1 MQDDKNNSIAL
12 TARWVLPVDGQ
23 PIEHG
28 VVVVKGRHIDSVLTR
43 EQFKA
48 TGLNLTKDYGQAI
61 ITPGLINLHTHLD
74 YSDLALFDTQSGFFQ
89 WISNLMANA
98 WKWNDREWQ
107 QSALNG
113 ASAIAQSGTT
123 LIVDSSF
130 TGQAANAASQV
141 GLRAIVGLE
150 VFGIEE
156 ETSSQVWQSW
166 LQKYHNFMTAAS
178 NDLKSAIDAGFITMT
193 VAPHTPYT
201 VCPSLWQHA
210 KDWADKQDL
219 PVLVHISE
227 SQQECEWISTGNAEL
242 DAFLANMSP
251 NSKTA
256 GKYSWRGKGLSPV
269 EHLDSLGLLSRNTL
283 AAHAVHL
290 SDKDIELLK
299 KAQVSIAHCPR
310 SNSRLRNGVARLL
323 KLVESGLHVGLGTD
337 SSASVDDLNVLNEA
351 RFAWNLHRAVNPA
364 FSLTAK
370 DAVEALTTIAAQAV
384 GLSDKLGTLT
394 PGKEAD
400 IAVFAID
407 GNYRQDCSPY
417 DVLLYGGTSAIDV
430 FVGGKPIVADRKVTA
445 LAPQVPV

>member
-1 MQDDKNNSIAL
+1 
-12 TARWVLPVDGQ
+12 LPIDGP
-23 PIEHG
+23 PIENG
-28 VVVVKGRHIDSVLTR
+28 VVVVKGNHIESVLTR
-43 EQFKA
+43 DQLKSQ
-48 TGLNLTKDYGQAI
+48 GLTITKDYGQAI

-74 YSDLALFDTQSGFFQ
+74 YSDLALFDTQSGFFK
-89 WISNLMANA
+89 WIANLMANA
-98 WKWNDREWQ
+98 WKWGDEQWK

-113 ASAIAQSGTT
+113 ACAIAESGTT

-130 TGQAANAASQV
+130 TGQAANAAAQV

-156 ETSSQVWQSW
+156 ETSKAVWQSW
-166 LQKYHNFMTAAS
+166 LQKYHNFLNSAP
-178 NDLKSAIDAGFITMT
+178 DELRRAIDAGLIVMT

-201 VCPSLWQHA
+201 VCPSLWQCA
-210 KDWADKQDL
+210 KDWADEEGR

-227 SQQECEWISTGNAEL
+227 SQQECEWIHTGNAEL
-242 DAFLANMSP
+242 DAFLKNMPQSGSEAN
-251 NSKTA
+251 
-256 GKYSWRGKGLSPV
+256 YSWRGKGLSPV
-269 EHLDSLGLLSRNTL
+269 EHLDSWGLLSSNTL

-290 SDKDIELLK
+290 SDRDIELLK

-323 KLVESGLHVGLGTD
+323 SLVESGLHVGLGTD

-370 DAVEALTTIAAQAV
+370 SAIEALTTIAAQAV
-384 GLSDKLGTLT
+384 GLSDKVGTLT

-400 IAVFAID
+400 IAVFAIA
-407 GNYRQDCSPY
+407 GNYRQDTSPY
-417 DVLLYGGTSAIDV
+417 DVLLYGGTATIDV
-430 FVGGKPIVADRKVTA
+430 FVAGKPIVRDCKVSA
-445 LAPQVPV
+445 MAHQVPV

>member
-1 MQDDKNNSIAL
+1 MTQEEF
-12 TARWVLPVDGQ
+12 R
-23 PIEHG
+23 
-28 VVVVKGRHIDSVLTR
+28 
-43 EQFKA
+43 A
-48 TGLNLTKDYGQAI
+48 TGCTLTKDYGQAI

-74 YSDLALFDTQSGFFQ
+74 YSDLALFDTQSGFFK

-98 WKWNDREWQ
+98 WKWGDGEWR
-107 QSALNG
+107 QSAWNG
-113 ASAIAQSGTT
+113 ARAIAESGTT

-130 TGQAANAASQV
+130 TGQAATAASQV

-156 ETSSQVWQSW
+156 STSNQVWQSW
-166 LQKYHNFMTAAS
+166 LQKYHNFMTGAPGE
-178 NDLKSAIDAGFITMT
+178 LKTAIDAGLITMT

-201 VCPSLWQHA
+201 VCPALWQHA
-210 KDWADKQDL
+210 KDWADAQAL

-227 SQQECEWISTGNAEL
+227 SQQEYEWFSSNNAEL
-242 DAFLANMSP
+242 EAFLANMSP
-251 NSKTA
+251 NSSSN
-256 GKYSWRGKGLSPV
+256 YSWRGKGLSPV
-269 EHLDSLGLLSRNTL
+269 EHLDSLGLLSQNTL

-290 SDKDIELLK
+290 SDNDIELLK

-323 KLVESGLHVGLGTD
+323 SMVESGLHVGLGTD

-370 DAVEALTTIAAQAV
+370 DAVEALTIKAARAV
-384 GLSDKLGTLT
+384 GLSDKVGTLT
-394 PGKEAD
+394 VGKEAD

-407 GNYRQDCSPY
+407 GNYRQDTSPY

-430 FVGGKPIVADRKVTA
+430 FVGGRLIVEDRKVTA

>member
-1 MQDDKNNSIAL
+1 MPTSDHDSIAL
-12 TARWVLPVDGQ
+12 AARWVIPVDGP
-23 PIEHG
+23 PIENG
-28 VVVVKGRHIDSVLTR
+28 VVVFNGRQISSVTTR
-43 EQFKA
+43 DKFDASGKK
-48 TGLNLTKDYGQAI
+48 LTKDYGQAI

-74 YSDLALFDTQSGFFQ
+74 YSDLALFDTQSGFFK

-98 WKWNDREWQ
+98 WKWGEGEWK

-113 ASAIAQSGTT
+113 AAAIAQSGTT

-156 ETSSQVWQSW
+156 ESSEKVWQSW
-166 LQKYHNFMTAAS
+166 LQKYHNFMTSAPS
-178 NDLKSAIDAGFITMT
+178 ELKAAIDAGFITIT

-201 VCPSLWQHA
+201 VCPSLWKCA
-210 KDWADKQDL
+210 KTWADGQDL

-227 SQQECEWISTGNAEL
+227 SEQECEWIRTGNAEL

-251 NSKTA
+251 NATN
-256 GKYSWRGKGLSPV
+256 YSWRGKGLSPV

-299 KAQVSIAHCPR
+299 NAQVSIAHCPR
-310 SNSRLRNGVARLL
+310 SNSRLRNGIARLL
-323 KLVESGLHVGLGTD
+323 NMVESGLHVGLGTD

-351 RFAWNLHRAVNPA
+351 RFAWNLHRAVNPQ

-370 DAVEALTTIAAQAV
+370 DALEALTSVAAHAV
-384 GLSDKLGTLT
+384 GLSDKVGTLK

-407 GNYRQDCSPY
+407 GSYRQDTSPY
-417 DVLLYGGTSAIDV
+417 DVLLYGGTTAIDV
-430 FVGGKPIVADRKVTA
+430 FVGGRQIVADRHITA
-445 LAPQVPV
+445 KPPQVPV

>member
-1 MQDDKNNSIAL
+1 MPDDKNNSIAL
-12 TARWVLPVDGQ
+12 TARWVLPIDGP

-28 VVVVKGRHIDSVLTR
+28 VVVIAGRQVAAVLTQ
-43 EQFKA
+43 EQFQS
-48 TGLNLTKDYGQAI
+48 TGGVLNKDYGQAI

-74 YSDLALFDTQSGFFQ
+74 YSDLALFDTQSSFFN

-98 WKWNDREWQ
+98 WKWGEGQWQ

-113 ASAIAQSGTT
+113 ARAIAQSGTT

-156 ETSSQVWQSW
+156 ATSQQVWQSW
-166 LQKYHNFMTAAS
+166 LQKYHNFMTVAS
-178 NDLKSAIDAGFITMT
+178 NELKSAIDAGFITMT

-201 VCPSLWQHA
+201 VCPSLWQLA
-210 KDWADKQDL
+210 KNWADAQGL
-219 PVLVHISE
+219 PVLVHIAE
-227 SQQECEWISTGNAEL
+227 SQQECEWIHTGNAEL
-242 DAFLANMSP
+242 DAFLTNMSVTGA
-251 NSKTA
+251 NSN
-256 GKYSWRGKGLSPV
+256 YSWRGKGMSPV

-310 SNSRLRNGVARLL
+310 SNSRLRNGVARFLN
-323 KLVESGLHVGLGTD
+323 LVESGLHVGLGTD

-351 RFAWNLHRAVNPA
+351 RFAWNLHRAVNPD

-370 DAVEALTTIAAQAV
+370 DALEALTIVAAQAV
-384 GLSDKLGTLT
+384 GLSDKVGTLT
-394 PGKEAD
+394 TGKEAD

-407 GNYRQDCSPY
+407 SNYRQDCSPY
-417 DVLLYGGTSAIDV
+417 DVLLYGDTSAIDV
-430 FVGGKPIVADRKVTA
+430 FVGGRPIVSNHKVTA
-445 LAPQVPV
+445 IAPQVPV

>member
-1 MQDDKNNSIAL
+1 MPNNNNYLAL
-12 TARWVLPVDGQ
+12 TARWVLPIDGA
-23 PIEHG
+23 PIENG
-28 VVVVKGRHIDSVLTR
+28 VVVVKGREISSVCTR
-43 EQFKA
+43 DEFNA
-48 TGLNLTKDYGQAI
+48 TGLKITKDYGQAI

-74 YSDLALFDTQSGFFQ
+74 YSDLALFDTQSGFFK

-98 WKWNDREWQ
+98 WKWGDDQWK

-113 ASAIAQSGTT
+113 ACAIAQSGTT

-130 TGQAANAASQV
+130 TGQAANAAAQV

-156 ETSSQVWQSW
+156 ETSQAVWQSW
-166 LQKYHNFMTAAS
+166 LQKYHNFMTAS
-178 NDLKSAIDAGFITMT
+178 PNELKSAIDAGFITMT

-210 KDWADKQDL
+210 KSWADSQGL

-227 SQQECEWISTGNAEL
+227 SQQECEWIHTGNAEL
-242 DAFLANMSP
+242 EAFLVNMPKSGSEAN
-251 NSKTA
+251 
-256 GKYSWRGKGLSPV
+256 YSWRGKGLSPV
-269 EHLDSLGLLSRNTL
+269 EHLDSWGLLSSNTL

-299 KAQVSIAHCPR
+299 KAQVAIAHCPR

-323 KLVESGLHVGLGTD
+323 KMVESGLHVGFGTD

-364 FSLTAK
+364 FSLSAK
-370 DAVEALTTIAAQAV
+370 EAIEALTIIAAQAV
-384 GLSDKLGTLT
+384 GLSDKVGTLT

-400 IAVFAID
+400 IAVFAVD
-407 GNYRQDCSPY
+407 GVYRPETAPY
-417 DVLLYGGTSAIDV
+417 DLLLYGGTSAIDV
-430 FVGGKPIVADRKVTA
+430 FVGGKAIVENKKVTA
-445 LAPQVPV
+445 MAHQVPV